1 MSQFYHPNRLSFC
14 IRSSYCHWKKWVLI
28 KKLFTN
34 AIFLLT
40 LRKKCPYSEF
50 FWPSFP
56 TFRLNT
62 ERYSVS
68 LSIQS
73 ECGKMRTK
81 IISNMGAFHAVWMF
95 YIRSVFFHR
104 PGRETYCDFSNFF
117 SDHEKWTSASAKM
130 ILNLAAVCFCFYFFC
145 YGFCFVLH
153 CLFYIVFVFSFCFLV
168 YFFIGF
174 IFLLCYVLVL
184 GVFWFSFLLLSS
196 FDLFLLLLF
205 YSVLLGLHFFGFVLR
220 YFVLFCFLFFCYCWC
235 FISSSFFVSFV
246 SFVILFVI
254 LYFILFALFF
264 WLIFFVLFA
273 LFFYIFYFL
282 IGILWSNMYI
292 CIYLPWMFKWQVCF
306 EELLIL

>member
-14 IRSSYCHWKKWVLI
+14 IRSSYFHWKEWVLI
-28 KKLFTN
+28 KKLFTS
-34 AIFLLT
+34 ALFLLT
-40 LRKKCPYSEF
+40 RRKKCPYSEF
-50 FWPSFP
+50 FWSVFSHIQ
-56 TFRLNT
+56 T
-62 ERYSVS
+62 EYGEILSISQYSVRMWENADENNS
-68 LSIQS
+68 EHGRFSCSVNVLYTFSFFPSSRKGNILWFFKFFLWSWKVDFGQRKNDSQS
-73 ECGKMRTK
+73 CCCL
-81 IISNMGAFHAVWMF
+81 FLF
-95 YIRSVFFHR
+95 LFFLLW
-104 PGRETYCDFSNFF
+104 FF
-117 SDHEKWTSASAKM
+117 
-130 ILNLAAVCFCFYFFC
+130 FCFAL
-145 YGFCFVLH
+145 FVLH
-153 CLFYIVFVFSFCFLV
+153 CFCFSVLFSYV

-264 WLIFFVLFA
+264 WLIFLSC
-273 LFFYIFYFL
+273 LLCFFIFFIFLLVFCEAICISVYIFREC
-282 IGILWSNMYI
+282 SNDKYVSKS
-292 CIYLPWMFKWQVCF
+292 C
-306 EELLIL
+306 

>member
-1 MSQFYHPNRLSFC
+1 MDTFINIILLYGILNE
-14 IRSSYCHWKKWVLI
+14 I
-28 KKLFTN
+28 
-34 AIFLLT
+34 IFL
-40 LRKKCPYSEF
+40 
-50 FWPSFP
+50 
-56 TFRLNT
+56 FRCLFNFSNFQCAKSV
-62 ERYSVS
+62 RIWSYSVRMWENADENNFEHGRFS
-68 LSIQS
+68 
-73 ECGKMRTK
+73 
-81 IISNMGAFHAVWMF
+81 
-95 YIRSVFFHR
+95 RSVNVLYTFSFFPSSR
-104 PGRETYCDFSNFF
+104 KGNYCDFSNFF
-117 SDHEKWTSASAKM
+117 SDHDFGQRKNDSQSCCCLLLFLFFLLWF
-130 ILNLAAVCFCFYFFC
+130 LFCFAL
-145 YGFCFVLH
+145 FVLH
-153 CLFYIVFVFSFCFLV
+153 CFCFSVLFSYV